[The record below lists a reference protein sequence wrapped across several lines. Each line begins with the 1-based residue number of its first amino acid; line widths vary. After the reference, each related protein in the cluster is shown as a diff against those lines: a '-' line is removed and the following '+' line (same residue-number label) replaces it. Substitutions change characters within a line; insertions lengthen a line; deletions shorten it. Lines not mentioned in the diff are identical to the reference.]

1 METYIQTGLGIIVSV
16 LLFLVGYR
24 QTIGARKER
33 IKASNEKMLE
43 TILRRVIL
51 EKYEPKRNDIKRLIE
66 GKARDYKV
74 KQKDL
79 LNVDQILNTIYT
91 RIFENDLISPEQRA
105 ENIERLGNLFVVD
118 KKENKPE
125 LEQMLIRNKDT
136 NKKVFNSLT
145 IILGILSSI
154 IGVSIVSFDKL
165 VDFDT
170 SLNSNVIFTML
181 ASILSILTVYIF
193 IKFKDNQE
201 SSEENDTPRKAYKTA
216 LRFEK
221 EVIQSIK
228 SKGLDLIIPNDK
240 DFGFDLITIIK
251 GEKVGIQIKYWR
263 NRPPF
268 SYLRQLVSRM
278 KSSMNK
284 ENVQKGF
291 IVTNDTHDIEKKI
304 KFENGIELLSISEL
318 KNRLG

>member
-105 ENIERLGNLFVVD
+105 ENIERLGNLFIVD
-118 KKENKPE
+118 KKESKPE

-165 VDFDT
+165 VDFET
-170 SLNSNVIFTML
+170 TLNSNVIFTML

-240 DFGFDLITIIK
+240 DFEFDLITIIK

-291 IVTNDTHDIEKKI
+291 IVTNDTHDIEKKV

-318 KNRLG
+318 KNRLV